1 MTMTTRPPRPAAAP
15 PRPSVPGPVSAV
27 TGAFWGA
34 LSALRGGRRSLHPI
48 GDAYEATFAVPPRR
62 DPLGADLLDDPG
74 ERRAIVR
81 FSRGAGLP
89 EPLPDILGIAIRV
102 LDAHGPGGHQD
113 FLLATSS
120 ALPVAHHSLLPATSF
135 FDRTF
140 SSVLVYSIGGATRLV
155 GAIPRSLSPAEVRGD
170 GLQAVGVA
178 AGKRQ
183 LFYDVCLAGPFGRFV
198 PVARLDVGARLPD
211 DDGERLRFNVWNAG
225 GGIRPGGPFQGL
237 RLPAYEGSQRGRRT

>member
-1 MTMTTRPPRPAAAP
+1 VPAPIAAA
-15 PRPSVPGPVSAV
+15 

-34 LSALRGGRRSLHPI
+34 VSRLRGGHRSLHPI
-48 GDAYEATFAVPPRR
+48 GDSYEAKFVVPERR
-62 DPLGADLLDDPG
+62 EPLGAALLDEPG

-120 ALPVAHHSLLPATSF
+120 GLPVAHHALLPATTF

-140 SSVLVYSIGGATRLV
+140 SSILVYSIGGATRLV
-155 GAIPRSLSPAEVRGD
+155 GAEPRSSAPVDHGTGLDAVR
-170 GLQAVGVA
+170 VA
-178 AGKRQ
+178 ASRGQ
-183 LFYDVCLAGPFGRFV
+183 LFYDLSLAGPFGRFD
-198 PVARLDVGARLPD
+198 PVARLDVGAPLPD
-211 DDGERLRFNVWNAG
+211 EQGERLTFNVWNAG

-237 RLPAYEGSQRGRRT
+237 RMPAYEGSQRGRVT

>member
-15 PRPSVPGPVSAV
+15 PRPNVPGPVAAA

-34 LSALRGGRRSLHPI
+34 ISMLRGGRRSLHPN
-48 GDAYEATFAVPPRR
+48 GDAYEATFVVPPRR
-62 DPLGADLLDDPG
+62 DPIGADLLDDPG
-74 ERRAIVR
+74 ERRAVVR

-89 EPLPDILGIAIRV
+89 EPLPDILGVAIRV

-113 FLLATSS
+113 FLLASS
-120 ALPVAHHSLLPATSF
+120 SGLPLAHHALLPGTSYF
-135 FDRTF
+135 ERAF

-155 GAIPRSLSPAEVRGD
+155 GALPRSPAPAEVSGG
-170 GLQAVGVA
+170 GLEAVSTA
-178 AGKRQ
+178 AARRQ
-183 LFYDVCLAGPFGRFV
+183 LFYDVCLAAPFGRFE
-198 PVARLDVGARLPD
+198 PVARLDVGVPLD
-211 DDGERLRFNVWNAG
+211 DEEGERMSFNVWNSG

>member
-1 MTMTTRPPRPAAAP
+1 MPAPVAAA
-15 PRPSVPGPVSAV
+15 

-34 LSALRGGRRSLHPI
+34 LSMLRGRRRSLHPI
-48 GDAYEATFAVPPRR
+48 GDAYEATFVVPPRR
-62 DPLGADLLDDPG
+62 DPIGADLLDEPG

-89 EPLPDILGIAIRV
+89 EPLPDILGVAFRV

-120 ALPVAHHSLLPATSF
+120 GLPVAHHALLPAKSY

-155 GAIPRSLSPAEVRGD
+155 GAVPRSAAPSDVSGS
-170 GLQAVGVA
+170 GLEAVSAA
-178 AGKRQ
+178 AGRRQ
-183 LFYDVCLAGPFGRFV
+183 LFYDVCLAAPFGRFQ

-211 DDGERLRFNVWNAG
+211 PDAERLAFNVWNAG

-237 RLPAYEGSQRGRRT
+237 RLPAYEGSQRGRVT

>member
-1 MTMTTRPPRPAAAP
+1 
-15 PRPSVPGPVSAV
+15 VSR
-27 TGAFWGA
+27 
-34 LSALRGGRRSLHPI
+34 LRGGHRSLHPN
-48 GDAYEATFAVPPRR
+48 GDAYEAKFVVPERR
-62 DPLGADLLDDPG
+62 ESLGADLLDEPG

-120 ALPVAHHSLLPATSF
+120 GLPVAHHALLPATTF

-140 SSVLVYSIGGATRLV
+140 SSILVYSIGGATRLV
-155 GAIPRSLSPAEVRGD
+155 GAEPRSSAPVDHGTGLDAVR
-170 GLQAVGVA
+170 VA
-178 AGKRQ
+178 ASRGQ
-183 LFYDVCLAGPFGRFV
+183 LFYDLSLAAPFGRFD
-198 PVARLDVGARLPD
+198 PVARLDVGAPLPD
-211 DDGERLRFNVWNAG
+211 EQGERLTFNVWNSG

-237 RLPAYEGSQRGRRT
+237 RMPAYEGSQSGRDT

>member
-1 MTMTTRPPRPAAAP
+1 VAAA
-15 PRPSVPGPVSAV
+15 

-48 GDAYEATFAVPPRR
+48 GDSYEATFVVPPRR
-62 DPLGADLLDDPG
+62 EPLGADLLDEPG
-74 ERRAIVR
+74 ERRALVR

-89 EPLPDILGIAIRV
+89 EPLPDVLGIAIRV
-102 LDAHGPGGHQD
+102 IDAHGPGGHQD

-120 ALPVAHHSLLPATSF
+120 GLPVAHHALLPATSF

-155 GAIPRSLSPAEVRGD
+155 GAVPRSAAPD
-170 GLQAVGVA
+170 GHGQGLEAVSVA
-178 AGKRQ
+178 ASRRQ
-183 LFYDVCLAGPFGRFV
+183 LFYDLCLAGPFGRFD
-198 PVARLDVGARLPD
+198 PVVRIDVGDPLPAD
-211 DDGERLRFNVWNAG
+211 EGERLCFNVWNAG